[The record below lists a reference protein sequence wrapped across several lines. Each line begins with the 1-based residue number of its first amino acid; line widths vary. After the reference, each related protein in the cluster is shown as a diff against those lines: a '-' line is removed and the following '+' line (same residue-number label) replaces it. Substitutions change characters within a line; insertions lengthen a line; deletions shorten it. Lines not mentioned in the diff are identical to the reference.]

1 MSKHEA
7 LPLMRTDISSKNA
20 WAEFSPKFEDSAN
33 RRTSTTSL
41 DGFGLAWALH
51 SAERFQE
58 IYGSAPR
65 PRVHPGP
72 AQGNAV
78 QLAQW
83 NVDMKDYTHQ
93 QEELIGLRH
102 SVCTSSPL

>member
-65 PRVHPGP
+65 PR
-72 AQGNAV
+72 AV
-78 QLAQW
+78 FIQ
-83 NVDMKDYTHQ
+83 DP
-93 QEELIGLRH
+93 LRAMQF
-102 SVCTSSPL
+102 SWPNGMLT